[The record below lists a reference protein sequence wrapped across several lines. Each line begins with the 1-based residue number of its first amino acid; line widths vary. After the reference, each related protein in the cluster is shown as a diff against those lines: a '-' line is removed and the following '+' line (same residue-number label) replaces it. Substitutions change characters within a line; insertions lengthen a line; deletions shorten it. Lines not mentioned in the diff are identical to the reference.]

1 MKLKDLSKIKS
12 SFKLDGKKYNLNAF
26 TLADRIWV
34 EEEFEKDGRNGL
46 FVSAD
51 LLDAGDPVIYLKF
64 AYRLLDNNDFKSFD
78 DFAKKFKNNKDIINT
93 LYSPVCKLIIESN
106 SEVTEDNQDLNKLKK
121 KLVMRMTG
129 FIFMIFS
136 LLVMAIVCKIF
147 WDLL

>member
-147 WDLL
+147 WD